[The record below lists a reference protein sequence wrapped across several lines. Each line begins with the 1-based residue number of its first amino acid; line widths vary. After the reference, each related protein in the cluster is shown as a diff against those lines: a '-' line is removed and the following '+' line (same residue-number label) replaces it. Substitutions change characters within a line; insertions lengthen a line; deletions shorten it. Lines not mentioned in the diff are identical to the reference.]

1 MGSLSHVTE
10 ISGAMSSTQLI
21 STIGPNLATVGASRA
36 EESWFAIQTLP
47 RHEKKIAASMEQKG
61 IHAFLPLLPE
71 THRWSDRQKVV
82 HTPLF
87 PHYVFVRIEES
98 PSVRVSVLRTNGVI
112 KFVGGVNTG
121 IPIPDEQ
128 IESIRTIVSDGTS
141 FYEHPFLEIGRRV
154 RICGGSLDGVH
165 GILLAKNEDL
175 SLVVS
180 LEILQRSLAV
190 RVDGYQIESA

>member
-1 MGSLSHVTE
+1 
-10 ISGAMSSTQLI
+10 
-21 STIGPNLATVGASRA
+21 
-36 EESWFAIQTLP
+36 
-47 RHEKKIAASMEQKG
+47 
-61 IHAFLPLLPE
+61 
-71 THRWSDRQKVV
+71 VV

-98 PSVRVSVLRTNGVI
+98 PSVRVSILRTNGVI
-112 KFVGGVNTG
+112 KFVGGLNTG

-128 IESIRTIVSDGTS
+128 IESIRTIVSNGTS

-154 RICGGSLDGVH
+154 RICGGSLDGVQ